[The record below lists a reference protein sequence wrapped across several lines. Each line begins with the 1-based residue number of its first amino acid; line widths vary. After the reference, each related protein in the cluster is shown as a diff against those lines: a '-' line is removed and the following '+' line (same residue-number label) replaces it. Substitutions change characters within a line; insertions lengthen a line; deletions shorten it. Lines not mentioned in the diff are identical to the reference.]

1 MFKIRD
7 LKLTRFVLL
16 ISVLNFLLYHYP
28 FFQFV
33 FQNLDYKSISG
44 LATILSLAIVVVAL
58 NFFIFFIIFYISGK
72 TGKVLITLFFLINA
86 TALYFINTYSIIV
99 DGVMISNLLNTR
111 YEEASSFFSFQL
123 IIYIIVFGILP
134 SIFIVKSKIINVTF
148 RKFSAVTALT
158 FTLIL
163 VLAFANAKNWTWIDK
178 NSGKLGGLVMPWSYT
193 ANFTLHYVEAYQ
205 KNKKE
210 ILLPDAT
217 IKDNEKSVVVLVI
230 GESSRKKN
238 YSLYGYSKNTNPLL
252 SQIPNLYHFNA
263 NAGATYTSA
272 GVKCILEH
280 ENTSDLYEILPN
292 YLYRNNVEVIWRT
305 TNWGESPLHIKN
317 YFNREAL
324 QQNCKGEACEFDE
337 VLLSGLKE
345 QIAASTKNKILV
357 VLHTSTSHGPSYS
370 KKYPAK
376 FEVFKPVCNSV
387 ELAKCAQAE
396 VDNAYDNTIVYTD
409 YILANLIKDLDQLK
423 DYKKSMIFVSDH
435 GESLGEN
442 NLYMH
447 GLPMSIA
454 PKEQYEIPFLVW
466 LSSNNPKQFKENALL
481 SQHHVFHSVLN
492 LLNVQSPIYDEKM
505 SIFK

>member
-16 ISVLNFLLYHYP
+16 ISVLNFLLFHYP

-44 LATILSLAIVVVAL
+44 LATILSLAIVVIAL

-111 YEEASSFFSFQL
+111 YEEASSFFSIQL
-123 IIYIIVFGILP
+123 ILYIIVFGILP
-134 SIFIVKSKIINVTF
+134 SIFIIKSKIVNVTF

-230 GESSRKKN
+230 GESSRKKITHCTATQ
-238 YSLYGYSKNTNPLL
+238 K
-252 SQIPNLYHFNA
+252 IPIRY
-263 NAGATYTSA
+263 
-272 GVKCILEH
+272 
-280 ENTSDLYEILPN
+280 
-292 YLYRNNVEVIWRT
+292 YL
-305 TNWGESPLHIKN
+305 
-317 YFNREAL
+317 
-324 QQNCKGEACEFDE
+324 
-337 VLLSGLKE
+337 
-345 QIAASTKNKILV
+345 
-357 VLHTSTSHGPSYS
+357 
-370 KKYPAK
+370 K
-376 FEVFKPVCNSV
+376 FLIYIISMQM
-387 ELAKCAQAE
+387 LAQPIPAQA
-396 VDNAYDNTIVYTD
+396 
-409 YILANLIKDLDQLK
+409 
-423 DYKKSMIFVSDH
+423 
-435 GESLGEN
+435 
-442 NLYMH
+442 
-447 GLPMSIA
+447 
-454 PKEQYEIPFLVW
+454 
-466 LSSNNPKQFKENALL
+466 
-481 SQHHVFHSVLN
+481 
-492 LLNVQSPIYDEKM
+492 LNV
-505 SIFK
+505 F